1 MPSQRVTA
9 STTAQQVAAAIRN
22 ARYKITSL
30 TIDNKAGGGDRQ
42 ITIQDI
48 FTPAVTNGEA
58 SPVETTVDR
67 LVLDVEMGDVMVLSE
82 EDLKGIMCLGL
93 LGVIAE
99 AATGTDPACIITV
112 GHEPD

>member
-9 STTAQQVAAAIRN
+9 NTTAQQVAAAIRN

-48 FTPAVTNGEA
+48 FTPDVTAGVA
-58 SPVETTVDR
+58 SPTAKAITRYTET
-67 LVLDVEMGDVMVLSE
+67 VLQGDVVTLGE
-82 EDLKGIMCLGL
+82 EDLKGIKCVGAIK
-93 LGVIAE
+93 VISDVIDAS
-99 AATGTDPACIITV
+99 CYITV
-112 GHEPD
+112 GYEID